1 MAAIDHPPTIG
12 ENTSS
17 TPARENQPIA
27 LSFDLI
33 NGAFLPDKMP
43 TNGLRGALRRF
54 FLLVSAT

>member
-1 MAAIDHPPTIG
+1 MA
-12 ENTSS
+12 SS
-17 TPARENQPIA
+17 SDQVVRIFVSHCHLT
-27 LSFDLI
+27 LI